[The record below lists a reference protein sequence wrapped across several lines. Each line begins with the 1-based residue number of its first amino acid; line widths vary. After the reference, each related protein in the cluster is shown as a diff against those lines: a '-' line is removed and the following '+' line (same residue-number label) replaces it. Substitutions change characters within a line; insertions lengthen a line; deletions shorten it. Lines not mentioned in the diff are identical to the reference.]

1 MDHEARRKQILK
13 QMAQIE
19 CMEKGRLTEEYRE
32 TYRDGEKVRLG
43 PYFKH
48 QRWEDGR
55 NLSRRVPVGEAQRLR
70 QAVEGYHHFEALAN
84 EYVQITIERTRQ
96 AGNHDSKK
104 KPRS

>member
-1 MDHEARRKQILK
+1 MNHEARRKQILK
-13 QMAQIE
+13 QMAQID

-32 TYRDGEKVRLG
+32 TYREGEKVRLG

-55 NLSRRVPVGEAQRLR
+55 NISRRVPVGEAQHLR
-70 QAVEGYHHFEALAN
+70 QAVEGYHQFEALAD